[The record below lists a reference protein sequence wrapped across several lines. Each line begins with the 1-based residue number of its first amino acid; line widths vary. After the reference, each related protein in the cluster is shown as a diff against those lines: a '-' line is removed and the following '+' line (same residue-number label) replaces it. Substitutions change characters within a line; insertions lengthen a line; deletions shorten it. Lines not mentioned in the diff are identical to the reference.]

1 MPSVTQIRTPTKR
14 FLKSNFDWIRKLIL
28 SFFFIWNWNDQYVHT
43 SKSIPDSRP
52 KWVKSA
58 PNGVKTSTIP
68 SGAAH
73 TYMGY
78 IREYP
83 ARVVCE
89 RCPMVWPF
97 IWKLFGS
104 TFTGYYIFFS
114 ALWTVLNFFNFIF
127 ADFWVC
133 KGHLAKN
140 RDTTPQ
146 KNRLPLYSTTTTWNN
161 NKSSLGK
168 TWYSTHH

>member
-58 PNGVKTSTIP
+58 PNGAKTTTIP

-104 TFTGYYIFFS
+104 TFTGCYIFFS
-114 ALWTVLNFFNFIF
+114 ALWTVLNFVEFHLCRLLS
-127 ADFWVC
+127 VQGSSC
-133 KGHLAKN
+133 KKQRHNAPEKSVAIVFHNHHLK
-140 RDTTPQ
+140 Q
-146 KNRLPLYSTTTTWNN
+146 
-161 NKSSLGK
+161 
-168 TWYSTHH
+168 

>member
-28 SFFFIWNWNDQYVHT
+28 SFFFYLELKRLIRSYTPIVP

-97 IWKLFGS
+97 IWKLFGRVLYFLFS
-104 TFTGYYIFFS
+104 TLDSFKFCWISSFPTFECARVILQKT
-114 ALWTVLNFFNFIF
+114 ATQRRR
-127 ADFWVC
+127 
-133 KGHLAKN
+133 KN
-140 RDTTPQ
+140 GCHCIPQ
-146 KNRLPLYSTTTTWNN
+146 PPLETIINLP
-161 NKSSLGK
+161 
-168 TWYSTHH
+168 

>member
-28 SFFFIWNWNDQYVHT
+28 SFFFYLELKRLIRSYTPIVP

-97 IWKLFGS
+97 IWKLFCS

-114 ALWTVLNFFNFIF
+114 ALWTVLNFVEFHLFRLLS
-127 ADFWVC
+127 VQGSSC
-133 KGHLAKN
+133 KKQPHNASEKSVAIVFHN
-140 RDTTPQ
+140 R
-146 KNRLPLYSTTTTWNN
+146 PL
-161 NKSSLGK
+161 KQ
-168 TWYSTHH
+168 